1 MSYLAMSLARR
12 FAFFETQL
20 ARFRSVLSKHN
31 ENIKKQ
37 NADILDQNA
46 SSNQNAA
53 LKQEMSDELAFNLEK
68 LLLENVL
75 ERSGKPNLGGHD
87 IQTNAKAGDD
97 ACLVLT
103 VRVEDIS
110 KGLVPMPFNHPHF
123 LAQYYE
129 NLALGN
135 EDKYRT
141 LATNLRCVSKLAKL
155 RNVCVMQDVNKIIE
169 GKIKSGFETKS
180 GVPLRPFDL
189 TSPELQLILA
199 EGNEIILDCVHHG
212 IRVDTYINVS
222 ALCDDVEQCTNDWN
236 LDQKIG
242 VQEATDNI
250 KIITDL
256 DEVDWVILVGRVN
269 GPGRCQGAFAGGFVE
284 DGETFQQAAEREGKE
299 ETGLMDI
306 DFKIQ
311 HITCATEKTNIGPFS
326 SNSWDP
332 RAKFVAGTCNSAV
345 VTHYTYSKC

>member
-1 MSYLAMSLARR
+1 MSYLAMSLAPRLAL
-12 FAFFETQL
+12 FGTQC
-20 ARFRSVLSKHN
+20 ARFRSVISKQK
-31 ENIKKQ
+31 IG
-37 NADILDQNA
+37 DGL
-46 SSNQNAA
+46 A
-53 LKQEMSDELAFNLEK
+53 LNLEK

-97 ACLVLT
+97 ACLVIT
-103 VRVEDIS
+103 VPVMDIS

-123 LAQYYE
+123 LAEHYE
-129 NLALGN
+129 KLASGD
-135 EDKYRT
+135 EKYRG
-141 LATNLRCVSKLAKL
+141 LANDLRRVSELAKL
-155 RNVCVMQDVNKIIE
+155 RNVRVIQSVNQIIKQKIE
-169 GKIKSGFETKS
+169 GGFETKS
-180 GVPLRPFDL
+180 GVPLKSFDL
-189 TSPELQLILA
+189 TSPELRRILA
-199 EGNEIILDCVHHG
+199 EGNEMILDCVHHD
-212 IRVDTYINVS
+212 IRVDTYLNDS

-236 LDQKIG
+236 LDQKSG

-284 DGETFQQAAEREGKE
+284 DGETFQQAAEREGEE

-311 HITCATEKTNIGPFS
+311 HTTCTTVKTNIGPFV

-332 RAKFVAGTCNSAV
+332 RAKFVAGMCNSAV